1 MVIAK
6 TELCCYLRWRI
17 MKKILGLLVLP
28 VFLFL
33 HSVHAQTPNL
43 SNKAQISVLTCGSGE
58 ELYTAFGHTA
68 FRVQDPTLGIDVVY
82 NYGTF
87 DFNKPN
93 FFLNFAKGKLI
104 YSLSRRRFD
113 AFLFEYQ
120 NEKRWV
126 KEQLLQLTNKETN
139 ELFGFLENNYKAE
152 NRDYLYDPLF
162 NNCSTITADILK
174 DLFGSSLSFNDDNIS
189 KPLSFRSLVHQHINT
204 NSWGAFGID
213 IAFGGITDRTAT
225 IRERMFLPY
234 QAMQQ
239 LRNTTKNGEPIV
251 KRERTVLN
259 YPESTDRSAFIT
271 GPFFWF
277 LLLFLFVAIITALD
291 YRHQGRH
298 QWLDFILF
306 LVSGF
311 AGLVILLLWIA
322 TDHIVTHQ
330 NFNFLWLLPANIVV
344 GFYILPNKELP
355 KWLKNYLFV
364 ALALCTIVLLLWI
377 FKIQIQSWVALP
389 LLLTLVIRYL
399 FLLYRMQL
407 FKPSSNP

>member
-1 MVIAK
+1 MVIAR
-6 TELCCYLRWRI
+6 TELCCYLRWQI
-17 MKKILGLLVLP
+17 MKKILGLLV
-28 VFLFL
+28 VQLFL
-33 HSVHAQTPNL
+33 LPHSLDAQIPKL
-43 SNKAQISVLTCGSGE
+43 SDKAQLSVLTCGAGE
-58 ELYTAFGHTA
+58 ELYSAFGHTA
-68 FRVQDPTLGIDVVY
+68 FRVQDPELGIDVVY

-113 AFLFEYQ
+113 AFLFAYQ

-126 KEQLLQLTNKETN
+126 KEQLLELTNSEIN
-139 ELFGFLENNYKAE
+139 GLFRFLENNYKAE

-174 DLFGSSLSFNDDNIS
+174 DMFGSSLSFNDDTVS

-239 LRNTTKNGEPIV
+239 LRNTTKNGMPIV
-251 KRERTVLN
+251 KRERTILN
-259 YPESTDRSAFIT
+259 YPESTDRSAFIVQ
-271 GPFFWF
+271 PFFWF
-277 LLLFLFVAIITALD
+277 LLLFLFVASITYLD
-291 YRHQGRH
+291 FKHKGRH
-298 QWLDFILF
+298 EWLDFILF
-306 LVSGF
+306 LVSGL
-311 AGLVILLLWIA
+311 AGLVIVLLWIA

-330 NFNFLWLLPANIVV
+330 NFNFLWLLPLNIVV
-344 GFYILPNKELP
+344 SFYILPNKELP
-355 KWLKNYLFV
+355 KWLKNYVLG
-364 ALALCTIVLLLWI
+364 ALALCLIVLLIWLL
-377 FKIQIQSWVALP
+377 KIQMLSWVVLP
-389 LLLTLVIRYL
+389 LLLTLVVRYL
-399 FLLYRMQL
+399 FLLYRIRY
-407 FKPSSNP
+407 FKTAVQP

>member
-1 MVIAK
+1 
-6 TELCCYLRWRI
+6 
-17 MKKILGLLVLP
+17 MKKILGLIALQ

-33 HSVHAQTPNL
+33 HSGNAQTPQL
-43 SNKAQISVLTCGSGE
+43 SEKAQISVLTCGAGE

-68 FRVQDPTLGIDVVY
+68 FRVQDAVLGIDVVY

-113 AFLFEYQ
+113 TFLFEYE

-126 KEQLLQLTNKETN
+126 KEQLLQLTTSETN
-139 ELFGFLENNYKAE
+139 ALFRFLENNYKAE

-174 DLFGSSLSFNDDNIS
+174 DIFGSSLSFNDDTVS
-189 KPLSFRSLVHQHINT
+189 DLLSFRSLVHQHINT

-213 IAFGGITDRTAT
+213 IAFGGITDQTAT

-239 LRNTTKNGEPIV
+239 LRHTTKNGTPLV

-259 YPESTDRSAFIT
+259 YPKSSLKNSFFPS
-271 GPFFWF
+271 PFFWF
-277 LLLFLFVAIITALD
+277 LLLFLFVSSITYLD
-291 YRHQGRH
+291 YKHNGRH
-298 QWLDFILF
+298 RWLDFVLF
-306 LVSGF
+306 LVSGL
-311 AGLVILLLWIA
+311 AGLTILLLWIA
-322 TDHIVTHQ
+322 TDHMVTHQ
-330 NFNFLWLLPANIVV
+330 NFNFLWLLPTNIVV
-344 GFYILPNKELP
+344 SFYILQKRELP
-355 KWLKNYLFV
+355 KWLANYLLI
-364 ALALCTIVLLLWI
+364 ALILCLGILVVWI
-377 FKIQIQSWVALP
+377 LKIQILSWVSIP
-389 LLLTLVIRYL
+389 LLLTLGIRYL
-399 FLLYRMQL
+399 FLFYHIKSFNQL
-407 FKPSSNP
+407 SNP